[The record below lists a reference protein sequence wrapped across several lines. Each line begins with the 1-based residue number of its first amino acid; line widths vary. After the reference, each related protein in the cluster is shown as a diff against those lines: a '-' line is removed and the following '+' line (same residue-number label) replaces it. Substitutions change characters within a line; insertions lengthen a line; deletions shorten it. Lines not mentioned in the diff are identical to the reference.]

1 MDRSPPGCCC
11 GPFRIRFIPPGL
23 LRPTLL
29 RLLRERPSTGF
40 DLMKEIARR
49 TEGVWAPGPAAIY
62 PALKELLQRGYIERT
77 GGENGRSLPYR
88 LTPQGQECIQDWERT
103 RDQGGRE
110 LKALEELWGRI

>member
-1 MDRSPPGCCC
+1 MSRLSRGCCC

-29 RLLRERPSTGF
+29 RLLREKPSTGF
-40 DLMKEIARR
+40 ELMKEIARR
-49 TEGVWAPGPAAIY
+49 TQGVWAPGPAAIY
-62 PALKELLQRGYIERT
+62 PALKELWQRGFIERT
-77 GGENGRSLPYR
+77 GAERGRSRPYG
-88 LTPQGQECIQDWERT
+88 LTPQGQACIQDWEET